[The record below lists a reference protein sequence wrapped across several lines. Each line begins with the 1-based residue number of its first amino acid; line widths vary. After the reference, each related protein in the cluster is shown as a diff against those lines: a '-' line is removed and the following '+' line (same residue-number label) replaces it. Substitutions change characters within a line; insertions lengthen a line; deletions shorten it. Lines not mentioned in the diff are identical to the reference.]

1 MRSGGEAVPTLPVL
15 SLTDALTSDLRGR
28 ITSGSLGPGDVLSE
42 VGLAKHYDI
51 ARPTAK
57 AAVERL
63 VTEGLLERA
72 AHKSAR
78 VPVMDLARVRDMY
91 FARRLIEA
99 EAYWLLAEHGSI
111 PEEAVAANAS
121 LRAAAEAAALIDFV
135 DADVQFHR
143 SLIDHLKSSRITKTH
158 SALINEMRLC
168 LVQVQAQNLLDPLVI
183 AREHEGI
190 LDAIGRMD
198 QPEAAE
204 AGRQHLDHALAR
216 LAPHLSS

>member
-1 MRSGGEAVPTLPVL
+1 VPSSLPVL
-15 SLTDALTSDLRGR
+15 SLTDALASDLRAR
-28 ITSGSLGPGDVLSE
+28 ITSGDLGPGHVISE

-63 VTEGLLERA
+63 VSEGLLERA

-99 EAYWLLAEHGSI
+99 EAYRLLAERGSV
-111 PEEAVAANAS
+111 PSE
-121 LRAAAEAAALIDFV
+121 AEAANEGLRQAAGAGALFDFV

-143 SLIDHLKSSRITKTH
+143 SLIDHLESSRITRAH
-158 SALINEMRLC
+158 RALINEMRLC
-168 LVQVQAQNLLDPLVI
+168 LVQVQAQRLLDPLVI
-183 AREHEGI
+183 ATEHEGI
-190 LDAIGRMD
+190 LEAIRRRQPDAAG
-198 QPEAAE
+198 E
-204 AGRQHLDHALAR
+204 AGRRHLDHALAE
-216 LAPHLSS
+216 LTPHLPT